1 MYECRC
7 VADGKKLAE
16 MARPPL
22 PDLTYRYRC
31 RCGQDRTV
39 PASVDPVTHRIIAR
53 DNCVC
58 GRKVV
63 EFLGHLVRI
72 KCRAC
77 KAVQKF

>member
-31 RCGQDRTV
+31 RCGRDRTV
-39 PASVDPVTHRIIAR
+39 PSSIDPVTHRIIAR
-53 DNCVC
+53 AVC
-58 GRKVV
+58 ACGHEVM

>member
-7 VADGKKLAE
+7 SADGKKLAE

-22 PDLTYRYRC
+22 PDLIYRYRC
-31 RCGQDRTV
+31 CCGQDRIV
-39 PASVDPVTHRIIAR
+39 PATVDPVTHRIVAR
-53 DNCVC
+53 DICAC
-58 GRKVV
+58 GNKVI

-72 KCRAC
+72 KCRGC

>member
-1 MYECRC
+1 VYECRC

-31 RCGQDRTV
+31 RCGRDRTV
-39 PASVDPVTHRIIAR
+39 PASVDSVTHRIIAR
-53 DNCVC
+53 DICVC
-58 GRKVV
+58 GQKLV

-77 KAVQKF
+77 KAIQKF